1 VRTSTTGQDGQP
13 IDEWW
18 SVVIVG
24 QTFPIAGRGLG
35 YQRHAGQVTAFQ
47 TPRGELDRYDKLY
60 RVMAHE
66 PAVLSHESQ
75 DRKQSARGARGLSQ
89 HPRAE
94 EVAPHST
101 LI

>member
-1 VRTSTTGQDGQP
+1 MRTSTTGQDGQP

-60 RVMAHE
+60 RVMATSIRLE
-66 PAVLSHESQ
+66 PQFQAWTTTPGPT
-75 DRKQSARGARGLSQ
+75 ATT
-89 HPRAE
+89 
-94 EVAPHST
+94 ST
-101 LI
+101 S